1 MWSLSDSLMDSNSL
15 FQLIP
20 HPSDPMT
27 SNWSLS
33 MGHIGQK
40 FKFRHIEGESIS
52 FEETGRLD
60 ILTVRVR
67 AAGRNTLCVQ
77 LDGYLQPYPAI

>member
-1 MWSLSDSLMDSNSL
+1 
-15 FQLIP
+15 
-20 HPSDPMT
+20 
-27 SNWSLS
+27 

-60 ILTVRVR
+60 ILTVRDFVEVQTQNGAIILKPKRIVDAEQDKNNATPSTVR
-67 AAGRNTLCVQ
+67 
-77 LDGYLQPYPAI
+77 